1 MPDTLKPIA
10 RLCLSALLAAS
21 TAHAMAEGDI
31 IGKSLALRLPDYS
44 FRAAAHS
51 SPALRAYMDAPA
63 MSEIT
68 LLGRSAPSATA
79 KIPQLGNGGRMF
91 GLEAG
96 TFQRITGND
105 ALWGM
110 ATYKNGRKYDV
121 VWNETSDFADLYPY
135 VMADGR
141 GGDLKYEQY
150 ELEGGY
156 SMHHNKT
163 CYGVEVGYRA
173 LSEYRDR
180 DPRPNNT
187 VADLHARLGFGYAFG
202 HFGTLALTANAGKY
216 KQTNELAYFNEL
228 GAQKEFHLTGI
239 GNDFARFSGAS
250 NNTFYKGYSYGASLD
265 FIQRG
270 GRGLS
275 ASVSYLFTKKEKT
288 LTDLNRLTLNEIRI
302 NKVGGGVA
310 WLKEAYGIRAQGC
323 YASRKGKDNL
333 FGDPTGSVYP
343 QIGSQEQYD
352 GSESFAKIDG
362 YWQSEAQR
370 KWLWGIEPMVCYA
383 AMHSRHNSSGN
394 ELNTDDIVFGLT
406 GKGFWHKG
414 KSLVG
419 AKAGVYRR
427 TNISA
432 EFTLNKVADESL
444 GRALEHVNEYFGQG
458 ETSINL
464 GLSYDRAIFGNKAVS
479 AELTWRHDF
488 YLETENNEYE
498 LRISFKI

>member
-1 MPDTLKPIA
+1 MPDTLKPIT
-10 RLCLSALLAAS
+10 RLCLSALLAAG
-21 TAHAMAEGDI
+21 TAQAMAEGNVID
-31 IGKSLALRLPDYS
+31 KSLALRLPDLS
-44 FRAAAHS
+44 FRAAACA
-51 SPALRAYMDAPA
+51 SPALRSYLDAPTL
-63 MSEIT
+63 SEIT
-68 LLGRSAPSATA
+68 LFGQSAPASVA
-79 KIPQLGNGGRMF
+79 KIPQIGSGGRMF
-91 GLEAG
+91 GLEAS

-105 ALWGM
+105 ALWGR
-110 ATYKNGRKYDV
+110 AAYKNGRKYGV

-141 GGDLKYEQY
+141 GGDMKYEQY

-156 SMHHNKT
+156 SMRHKRIN
-163 CYGVEVGYRA
+163 YGVEVGYRA

-187 VADLHARLGFGYAFG
+187 VADLHARLGFGYTLG
-202 HFGTLALTANAGKY
+202 HFATLALSANAGKY

-228 GAQKEFHLTGI
+228 GAQKEYHITGI

-250 NNTFYKGYSYGASLD
+250 NNTFYKGHSYGASLD

-275 ASVSYLFTKKEKT
+275 ASVFYLFSKKEKT
-288 LTDLNRLTLNEIRI
+288 LSDLNRLTLNELRI
-302 NKVGGGVA
+302 NKIGGSVS
-310 WLKEAYGIRAQGC
+310 LVKEAYGIRAQGSH
-323 YASRKGKDNL
+323 ASRKGKDNL

-352 GSESFAKIDG
+352 GSESLVRIDG
-362 YWQSEAQR
+362 FWQSRAQR
-370 KWLWGIEPMVCYA
+370 IWPWSIEPMVCYA

-394 ELNTDDIVFGLT
+394 TLNTDDIVFGLT

-414 KSLVG
+414 SNLIG

-427 TNISA
+427 TNISTA
-432 EFTLNKVADESL
+432 FTLNNVAEESL
-444 GRALEHVNEYFGQG
+444 GRALKHINEYFGKG
-458 ETSINL
+458 ETSINI
-464 GLSYDRAIFGNKAVS
+464 GLSYDRAVFGNKAVS

-488 YLETENNEYE
+488 YLESESNEYE
-498 LRISFKI
+498 LRITFKI